1 MPHLNRRAGMPN
13 KANMGRLGVGRW
25 DPGRPLSFKI
35 LYYFHRIQSQPPLFE
50 YSRSAPGQGLLLVKD
65 YYNYKSFWLCCW
77 YNCTF
82 PKKMGG
88 RSLFKGWRKPSLLCY
103 IFSTAIRTFYVIM
116 CHINYLSHST
126 YHSNWELEL
135 CPSTYFF
142 VRPSLH
148 CWLSNILSAHKWV
161 CYIFKKAELKTIKY
175 LTNQL
180 PLFMLTN
187 NIHWKVT
194 WIN

>member
-1 MPHLNRRAGMPN
+1 MPHLNRSAGMPN

-82 PKKMGG
+82 PKKTGR

-103 IFSTAIRTFYVIM
+103 IFSTTIRTFYVIM
-116 CHINYLSHST
+116 CHINST
-126 YHSNWELEL
+126 ISVTVHTIAIENLNCVQALIFLWGPL
-135 CPSTYFF
+135 CTADSATF
-142 VRPSLH
+142 SLH
-148 CWLSNILSAHKWV
+148 TNEYVTYLKKLS
-161 CYIFKKAELKTIKY
+161 
-175 LTNQL
+175 
-180 PLFMLTN
+180 
-187 NIHWKVT
+187 
-194 WIN
+194 